1 MELACRTLFRSP
13 TIEMPNSYLKILENM
28 PKICQQQ
35 DKSDWNRKFC
45 CIWPPVVGIPPFP
58 THVYIYIYNI
68 CMYVYVCMLH
78 IILCSCKFIA
88 SECNAHCDSPA
99 LAWGENKRHSKFEIC
114 SDCDWTAT
122 VFLIAFRCCFDSI
135 SCTTRLKNKRSIE
148 RGENGQERKKTE
160 EPKTKIS

>member
-58 THVYIYIYNI
+58 THMYIYIYNI

-99 LAWGENKRHSKFEIC
+99 LAWGENKRHSKFENC

-122 VFLIAFRCCFDSI
+122 VFFWLHFDVASI
-135 SCTTRLKNKRSIE
+135 RSVAL
-148 RGENGQERKKTE
+148 QDS
-160 EPKTKIS
+160 KTKEASREARTDKNGRKRKNLKRK